1 MYKIKMYY
9 SLLLLLPVYLA
20 FYKLIRSDTRIG
32 AYYRIKNRKWKNLK
46 NMVSSQYDSTYDIY
60 RVSLKTLYTSI
71 YDDIIAYFNNRV
83 VKKGRKTYEVT
94 YYIENQRYR
103 LPLKVR
109 RGPSKFLDARNENG
123 VSIVLNLKEYCS
135 PDGSMNNK
143 LLTPR
148 YMGHSKIII
157 ETLDGKLTFDED
169 EPIII

>member
-20 FYKLIRSDTRIG
+20 FYKLTRSDTSIG
-32 AYYRIKNRKWKNLK
+32 AYYRVKNRKWKNLK

-71 YDDIIAYFNNRV
+71 YDDIISYFNNRV

-103 LPLKVR
+103 LPIKVR
-109 RGPSKFLDARNENG
+109 RGPSKFIDARNENG
-123 VSIVLNLKEYCS
+123 VSIVLDLKEYCS

-148 YMGHSKIII
+148 YMGHSKIIV
-157 ETLDGKLTFDED
+157 ETLDGKLIFEEND
-169 EPIII
+169 PIII

>member
-20 FYKLIRSDTRIG
+20 FYKLTRSDTRIG

-109 RGPSKFLDARNENG
+109 RGPSKFIDAQNENG
-123 VSIVLNLKEYCS
+123 VSIIIVLKEYCS
-135 PDGSMNNK
+135 PDGSLNNK

-148 YMGHSKIII
+148 YLGYSKIII
-157 ETLDGKLTFDED
+157 ETLNGKLTFDED